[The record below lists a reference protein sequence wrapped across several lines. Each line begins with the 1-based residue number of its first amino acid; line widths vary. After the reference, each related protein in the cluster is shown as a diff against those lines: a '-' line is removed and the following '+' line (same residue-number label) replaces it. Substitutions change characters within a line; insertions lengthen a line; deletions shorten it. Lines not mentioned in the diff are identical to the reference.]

1 MTKLSSISDNHLV
14 LNCRCGHVG
23 QIAVADLIE
32 VYGGDVEV
40 GAVERAARCSRCKTK
55 SIASSQIIYVGNSFE
70 ALSSGHIKDNSRCS
84 NCRRRG
90 EVELVIYF
98 RNVLDGE

>member
-1 MTKLSSISDNHLV
+1 MTKLSSISDNHIV

-40 GAVERAARCSRCKTK
+40 GAVKQAARCIRCKAK
-55 SIASSQIIYVGNSFE
+55 NIANSQIIYVGGSFE
-70 ALSSGHIKDNSRCS
+70 ALSSGHTEKDAN
-84 NCRRRG
+84 
-90 EVELVIYF
+90 
-98 RNVLDGE
+98 DW